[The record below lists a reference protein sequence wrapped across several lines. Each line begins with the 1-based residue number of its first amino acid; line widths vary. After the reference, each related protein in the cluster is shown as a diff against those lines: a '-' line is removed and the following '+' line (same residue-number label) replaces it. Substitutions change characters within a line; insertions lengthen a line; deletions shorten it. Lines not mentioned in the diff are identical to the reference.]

1 MRERESIVRFTRK
14 GDNGVIGH
22 SEMRAEQAATSEAP
36 GVEQFAR
43 ANADRLQV
51 IGLGTQDDLEQA
63 NEFADTFD
71 ITHTLLW
78 DESFQSWAQLGV
90 SLQPSAKLYD
100 TDGALLA
107 EWLGPFDEIDVL
119 ELIDGNQVAAA
130 AAADGVTV
138 DRFCRYVDRLSRAQG
153 DAVAYPSVPEDQR
166 QRILDDLRYA
176 ANALAQTAPSELAV
190 LSERLAAAVRAHSQ
204 VFLDA
209 DLSVD
214 PSAATGYDDSAAALN
229 SAIAASTAPLN
240 DTCGVMLQP

>member
-1 MRERESIVRFTRK
+1 M
-14 GDNGVIGH
+14 
-22 SEMRAEQAATSEAP
+22 
-36 GVEQFAR
+36 
-43 ANADRLQV
+43 

-78 DESFQSWAQLGV
+78 DQSFQSWAQLGV

-107 EWLGPFDEIDVL
+107 EWLGPFDEDDVL

-130 AAADGVTV
+130 AGAGATV
-138 DRFCRYVDRLSRAQG
+138 DRFCRYVDRLSRAQS
-153 DAVAYPSVPEDQR
+153 DAVAYPTVADDQQ

-190 LSERLAAAVRAHSQ
+190 LSEQLAAAVRAHSQ
-204 VFLDA
+204 VLLDA
-209 DLSVD
+209 DLPVD
-214 PSAATGYDDSAAALN
+214 PSGAEGYDESAAALD
-229 SAIAASTAPLN
+229 SAIAANIAPLN
-240 DTCGVMLQP
+240 DTCGVMLQPDATP